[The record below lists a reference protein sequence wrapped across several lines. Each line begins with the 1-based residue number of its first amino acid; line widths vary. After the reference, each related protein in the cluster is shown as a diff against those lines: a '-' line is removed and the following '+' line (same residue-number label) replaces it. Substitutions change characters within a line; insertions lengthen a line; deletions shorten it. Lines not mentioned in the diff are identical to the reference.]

1 MKRLFRRKVYIELLL
16 ILVGAV
22 LFYFLSRRMDLL
34 ELIYEFSRSH
44 ESWELDEFFAMGLFL
59 ALAFFVF
66 AFRRI
71 LDLGKRNKE
80 LNQAIEE
87 IKELKGIIPICS
99 SCKKIRDDG
108 GYWHEVEVYVKNH
121 TEAEFSH
128 GLCPDCAKKIYPK
141 SFKDKSES

>member
-1 MKRLFRRKVYIELLL
+1 MKRLFRRKVHIELLL
-16 ILVGAV
+16 IFVSAI
-22 LFYFLSRRMDLL
+22 FFFQLSKRIDLL
-34 ELIYEFSRSH
+34 ELIYDFSRAH
-44 ESWELDEFFAMGLFL
+44 EDWELDEFFALGLFL
-59 ALAFFVF
+59 ALVFFVF

-71 LDLGKRNKE
+71 IDLGKRNKE
-80 LNQAIEE
+80 LNQALEE

-128 GLCPDCAKKIYPK
+128 GLCPECAKKIYPK
-141 SFKDKSES
+141 SFKDKEET